1 MTNTVTIPV
10 ITEKIE
16 LEDTLDHYYYCSH
29 NPNIAYCGTDLTGY
43 DEEGFDTAS
52 CIVCE
57 HLADLYYQGICPRTG
72 KECDCNEE

>member
-16 LEDTLDHYYYCSH
+16 LEDTLDHYYCSH

-57 HLADLYYQGICPRTG
+57 HLADLYYRGICPRTG